1 MGGER
6 SLSRDVHLM
15 DEPVVGGACAE
26 LCSHIGVLAPRTSEV
41 TSFRD
46 RAFTEMA
53 K

>member
-1 MGGER
+1 M
-6 SLSRDVHLM
+6 DV
-15 DEPVVGGACAE
+15 PVVGGACAE